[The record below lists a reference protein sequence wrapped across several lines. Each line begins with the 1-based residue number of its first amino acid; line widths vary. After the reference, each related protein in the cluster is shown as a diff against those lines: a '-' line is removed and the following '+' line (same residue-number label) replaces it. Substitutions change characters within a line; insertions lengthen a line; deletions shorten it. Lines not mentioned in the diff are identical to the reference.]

1 MQPKENIVNQ
11 EKHCPNT
18 NLINESL
25 SIDLKRKMLIKIDMK
40 GIHGTKGTPQN
51 LGSFAYGTKSQS
63 PPVDKAQIGSKIA
76 YQIHPSL
83 RVQ

>member
-1 MQPKENIVNQ
+1 
-11 EKHCPNT
+11 
-18 NLINESL
+18 
-25 SIDLKRKMLIKIDMK
+25 MLIEIDME

-51 LGSFAYGTKSQS
+51 LGSFACGTKSQS